1 MTISGTAQL
10 SGRFRYMPPA
20 PTTDGSS
27 NPTWIDDVLETLAC
41 SSRKEDEYTLTAD
54 GDTVIDLSSFPG
66 GVNLI
71 KVKVTPNVGIPP
83 SPGFPNGVPAAPN
96 PVVVKLTSSAGVA
109 QAIPIDGFMYLQSA
123 GVPYTAMTIART
135 AGVQTVVRVQLFAS
149 GS

>member
-54 GDTVIDLSSFPG
+54 GDTVVDLSSFPG
-66 GVNLI
+66 GVNLV

-96 PVVVKLTSSAGVA
+96 PVVVTLTSVKGVA
-109 QAIPIDGFMYLQSA
+109 PIPIDGFMYLQSA

-135 AGVQTVVRVQLFAS
+135 AGVQTVVRVQRFAS